1 MNKFIAVLL
10 IACFAFTQVQAHSQG
25 HKCAHEKMNEKL
37 DKEIVDLIID
47 ENERHLQNANPR
59 NFKITYD
66 MAYFDNLP
74 NTPEMQIF
82 RRSCEKAIKIAS
94 NFFSNLITIV
104 PKPTGS
110 MKWDL
115 RLNKCGEA
123 TIPAA
128 DKTTDK
134 DSDLHLY
141 ITFTDE
147 PQETYLAY
155 AGWCRFLRIVG
166 PTHGQVNFNLG
177 LLKSYNFANS
187 LQFQDLVGIV
197 IHEMTHVLGFSGSD
211 IANWVDANKK
221 PHVNPTVQQTVRGM
235 KTTFVKT
242 PNVLE
247 FAKKYYGCSTIPG
260 MPLENQGGSGSSGS
274 HWETTIIQDE
284 LMNASISPTI
294 PIFTGFT
301 AALLRDTGFYA
312 SVNSNMEEK
321 SFYGKDAGC
330 SFIIGS
336 CDDKK
341 REFCTVGSFEQKC
354 DYYYH
359 GVGQCNS
366 STFLDNDCDTYQT
379 FSNAK
384 CFDDS
389 NNFQNNPTY
398 KSAMGVSLGSNSK
411 CFNSSLINEKYK
423 PIKEQGL
430 CYTYSCTAANQ
441 VIVSVGGTQVT
452 CSKNGQQLKV
462 PGYSGLLTCPEKLD
476 EFCAYKKLC
485 PNNCSSNGF
494 CNNGTCICM
503 NGFRGAACDQVA

>member
-1 MNKFIAVLL
+1 MNKFVAVLL
-10 IACFAFTQVQAHSQG
+10 IACFAFTQVQAHFQG
-25 HKCAHEKMNEKL
+25 HKCAHKRMNQKL

-47 ENERHLQNANPR
+47 ENERHLQNAKPR

-82 RRSCEKAIKIAS
+82 RRNCEKAIKIAS
-94 NFFSNLITIV
+94 NFFNKLITIV
-104 PKPTGS
+104 PKPKGS

-115 RLNKCGEA
+115 RRDKCGEA

-141 ITFTDE
+141 VTFTNE

-155 AGWCRFLRIVG
+155 AGWCKFVRIIG

-177 LLKSYNFANS
+177 ILQTQNFANS
-187 LQFQDLVGIV
+187 HVFQGLVGTV
-197 IHEMTHVLGFSGSD
+197 IHEITHVLGFSDSD
-211 IANWVDANKK
+211 FANWVDANKK
-221 PHVNPTVQQTVRGM
+221 PYVNPTVEQTVRGM
-235 KTTFVKT
+235 KTKFLKT

-247 FAKKYYGCSTIPG
+247 FAKKYYGCNTIPG
-260 MPLENQGGSGSSGS
+260 MALENQGDEGSAGS

-284 LMNASISPTI
+284 IMNASDSPTI
-294 PIFTGFT
+294 SIFTGFT

-330 SFIIGS
+330 SFITGS

-341 REFCTVGSFEQKC
+341 REFCTEGSFEQKC

-366 STFLDNDCDTYQT
+366 SQDLDDGCNTIQT
-379 FSNAK
+379 FNNAK
-384 CFDDS
+384 CYDDS
-389 NNFQNNPTY
+389 NHFQNNPTY

-411 CFNSSLINEKYK
+411 CFNSSLISEKYK

-430 CYTYSCTAANQ
+430 CYTYTCTSANQ
-441 VIVSVGGTQVT
+441 VIVSVGGTKVT

-462 PGYSGLLTCPEKLD
+462 PGYTGLLTCPEKLD
-476 EFCAYKKLC
+476 QFCAFKKLC
-485 PNNCSSNGF
+485 PSNCSSNGF